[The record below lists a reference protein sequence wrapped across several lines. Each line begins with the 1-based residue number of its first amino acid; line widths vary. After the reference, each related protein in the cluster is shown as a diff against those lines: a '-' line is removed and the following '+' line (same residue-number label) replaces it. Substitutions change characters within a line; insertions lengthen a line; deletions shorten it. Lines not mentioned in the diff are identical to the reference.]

1 MSTLSRQSRHEDS
14 PHDDWPRALAARPRL
29 PVEKSWV
36 LEVVSRRFGLW
47 FWHISVDSHTIG
59 EFGTFNFQQGEN

>member
-1 MSTLSRQSRHEDS
+1 MSTLSQQSRHELR
-14 PHDDWPRALAARPRL
+14 PMMTGLAARPRL

-47 FWHISVDSHTIG
+47 FWHIFVDSHTIG